1 MNSSFL
7 RQSAVRYSRMK
18 IENMYSVV
26 TTAINF
32 GLKSLAVRVETD
44 VSDGLP
50 VFDMVGFLGAE
61 VREAKDRVRTAL
73 KNSGFTLAA
82 KRITVNLTPA
92 DIRKSGN
99 GCDLP
104 VAVSLLTAF
113 GYLDAS
119 LLADYMVIGEV
130 GLNGDILP
138 VHGVLSAV
146 VLAADMHLKGIIIP
160 WDNAQ
165 EAAVFPELSV
175 LPVKS
180 IRQLAE
186 ICQSEKLQESFYH
199 GGKHSWIPEYDV
211 DFSEVHGQQ
220 MVRRACEIAV
230 SGMHNL
236 LIIGPPGAGKT
247 MIARRIPTILPE
259 LSQQEKLEISQIYSL
274 SGLLDQ
280 SHIIRSE
287 RPFRSP
293 HHTITPQAM
302 AGGGISPR
310 PGEIS
315 LAHHGV
321 LFLDEFPE
329 FKKNTLEVLREPMED
344 GQIHISRMGGSF
356 VYPADFMLVAAM
368 NPCVCGYY
376 PNMNRCSCS
385 ARSIQNYIG
394 RISQALLNRIDLCV
408 EAQELSY
415 QEMQQASCGESSA
428 DIRKRVVRTHALQR
442 QRFAGLSYQYNSQ
455 IPSRDLARFCSLDT
469 QSEEK
474 MTEKYEEYGLS
485 ARSYSKV
492 LRTART
498 IADMEQCEQ
507 IAWEHLEEALLYRGL
522 DKKYWRRY

>member
-1 MNSSFL
+1 M
-7 RQSAVRYSRMK
+7 
-18 IENMYSVV
+18 
-26 TTAINF
+26 
-32 GLKSLAVRVETD
+32 VRVETD

-61 VREAKDRVRTAL
+61 VREAKERVRTAL
-73 KNSGFTLAA
+73 KNSGFSLST

-104 VAVSLLTAF
+104 VAASLLTAF

-119 LLADYMVIGEV
+119 LIADYMIVGEV

-146 VLAADMHLKGIIIP
+146 ILAADMHMKGIVVP
-160 WDNAQ
+160 LDNAK
-165 EAAVFPELSV
+165 EAAVFPN
-175 LPVKS
+175 LPVIPVKN
-180 IRQLAE
+180 IRQFFE
-186 ICQSEKLQESFYH
+186 IFEQETVDAHIYPDEMSD
-199 GGKHSWIPEYDV
+199 WITAYDL
-211 DFSEVHGQQ
+211 DFSEVQGQY
-220 MVRRACEIAV
+220 MARRACEIAV

-236 LIIGPPGAGKT
+236 LMIGPPGSGKT
-247 MIARRIPTILPE
+247 MIAKRIPTILPE
-259 LSQQEKLEISQIYSL
+259 LSRQEKLEISQIYSIC
-274 SGLLDQ
+274 GLLDQ
-280 SHIIRSE
+280 SHVIQNE

-302 AGGGISPR
+302 VGGGITPK

-329 FKKNTLEVLREPMED
+329 FKKNTLEVLREPLED
-344 GQIHISRMGGSF
+344 GQIHISRTGGSF
-356 VYPADFMLVAAM
+356 IYPADFMLVAAM
-368 NPCVCGYY
+368 NPCPCGYY

-408 EAQELSY
+408 EAQEISY
-415 QEMQQASCGESSA
+415 QDMQKHAKAESSEE
-428 DIRKRVVRTHALQR
+428 IRKRVVRTQEIQK
-442 QRFAGLSYQYNSQ
+442 QRFQEMNYFYNSQ
-455 IPSRDLARFCSLDT
+455 IPSKHLGEFCQLNEEST
-469 QSEEK
+469 EK
-474 MTEKYEEYGLS
+474 MTAKYEEYGLS
-485 ARSYSKV
+485 GRSYCKV
-492 LRTART
+492 LRVART
-498 IADMEQCEQ
+498 IADMEESRCVQ
-507 IAWEHLEEALLYRGL
+507 WKHLEEALLYRGL